1 VNRSL
6 AVVVSGALAAAPS
19 VAFAA
24 EGGRHLGIPDP
35 IWMTLNL
42 AAFLYFLY
50 RFVGRP
56 LGAFLQSRRADI
68 ARELQEARD
77 KLREAETLRA
87 QVVERLDAVEK
98 EVAEV
103 RARGEREAAAEAERI
118 SESAQVEA
126 ERFVARVQDEIERR
140 AAETRQMLAA
150 EAAELTANIARDLL
164 ARELTEAD
172 RARLLDRSVDAL
184 ASFQAED

>member
-1 VNRSL
+1 VNRRT
-6 AVVVSGALAAAPS
+6 AVFVAALTSAAPS

-24 EGGRHLGIPDP
+24 EGGSHLGIPDP
-35 IWMTLNL
+35 VWMTLNL

-56 LGAFLQSRRADI
+56 MGAFLQTRRADI
-68 ARELQEARD
+68 ARELREAQD

-98 EVAEV
+98 EVVEI
-103 RARGEREAAAEAERI
+103 RARAEREGAAEAVRI
-118 SESAQVEA
+118 AESARVEA
-126 ERFVARVQDEIERR
+126 ERFVTRVQGEIERR
-140 AAETRQMLAA
+140 GAETRQLLAA

-164 ARELTEAD
+164 QHELTEAD
-172 RARLLDRSVDAL
+172 RARLLDRSVEAL
-184 ASFQAED
+184 ASFRAED